1 MNKIGID
8 LGGTKIEGI
17 LLDDSFNV
25 VERTRIPTQ
34 QEKGYKSIINSI
46 VSLVEELKIKASDNV
61 TIGVSTPGAISKKS
75 GLIKNSNTQCLIGM
89 PLKED
94 LKQALDQE
102 IAIENDANCFA
113 LAEATLGAAKNHNVV
128 FGVIM
133 GTGVGGGIVINGEV
147 HRGRTYIAGEW
158 GHHTLRIN
166 GNKCYCGKLG
176 CVETYISGPALE
188 KRWTE
193 LTGKTES
200 LPSIIHNLGT
210 EKGQQ
215 WKKEFL
221 ENFGIGLANVIDI
234 LDPDVIVL
242 GGGISNISFL
252 YDEGRDAVYDKVF
265 SDLVDT
271 PILKNQLGDS
281 AGVFGASLLLQR
293 RKLGNSLQ
301 LD

>member
-1 MNKIGID
+1 
-8 LGGTKIEGI
+8 
-17 LLDDSFNV
+17 
-25 VERTRIPTQ
+25 
-34 QEKGYKSIINSI
+34 
-46 VSLVEELKIKASDNV
+46 
-61 TIGVSTPGAISKKS
+61 
-75 GLIKNSNTQCLIGM
+75 M
-89 PLKED
+89 PLQED
-94 LKQALDQE
+94 LNQILKQE
-102 IAIENDANCFA
+102 ISIENDANCFA
-113 LAEATLGAAKNHNVV
+113 IAEANLGAAKSYNVV

-133 GTGVGGGIVINGEV
+133 GTGVGGGIVFNKKI

-188 KRWTE
+188 KRWTK

-200 LPSIIHNLGT
+200 LQSIVQNLDNK
-210 EKGQQ
+210 EGQQ

-242 GGGISNISFL
+242 GGGVSNIPFL
-252 YDEGRDAVYDKVF
+252 YNEGRDSVYDKVF
-265 SDLVDT
+265 SDLVET

-281 AGVFGASLLLQR
+281 AGVFGASLLRQ
-293 RKLGNSLQ
+293 KLK
-301 LD
+301 LDTL

>member
-17 LLDDSFNV
+17 LLNDKLNV
-25 VERTRIPTQ
+25 IERKRIPTQ
-34 QEKGYKSIINSI
+34 QEKGYKSIVNSI
-46 VSLVEELKIKASDNV
+46 ASLVNELKTKATDNV
-61 TIGVSTPGAISKKS
+61 TIGLCTPGAISKKT

-89 PLKED
+89 PLQED
-94 LKQALDQE
+94 LTKILKQE
-102 IAIENDANCFA
+102 ISIENDANCFA
-113 LAEATLGAAKNHNVV
+113 IAEAILGAAKSYNVV

-133 GTGVGGGIVINGEV
+133 GTGVGGGIVFNKKI

-188 KRWTE
+188 KRWTK

-200 LPSIIHNLGT
+200 LQSIVQNLDNK
-210 EKGQQ
+210 KGLQ
-215 WKKEFL
+215 WKNEFL

-242 GGGISNISFL
+242 GGGVSNIPFL
-252 YDEGRDAVYDKVF
+252 YNEGRDSVYDKVF
-265 SDLVDT
+265 SDLIET
-271 PILKNQLGDS
+271 PILKNELGDS
-281 AGVFGASLLLQR
+281 AGVFGASLL
-293 RKLGNSLQ
+293 
-301 LD
+301 

>member
-17 LLDDSFNV
+17 LLDDRFNV

-61 TIGVSTPGAISKKS
+61 TIGVSAPGAISKKS

-102 IAIENDANCFA
+102 ITIENDANCFA

-128 FGVIM
+128 FGVII

-200 LPSIIHNLGT
+200 LPSIIHNLDT

-265 SDLVDT
+265 SDLVET

-281 AGVFGASLLLQR
+281 AGVFGASLL
-293 RKLGNSLQ
+293 
-301 LD
+301 

>member
-61 TIGVSTPGAISKKS
+61 TIGVSAPGAISKKS

-200 LPSIIHNLGT
+200 LPSIIHNLDT

-281 AGVFGASLLLQR
+281 AGVFGASLL
-293 RKLGNSLQ
+293 
-301 LD
+301 